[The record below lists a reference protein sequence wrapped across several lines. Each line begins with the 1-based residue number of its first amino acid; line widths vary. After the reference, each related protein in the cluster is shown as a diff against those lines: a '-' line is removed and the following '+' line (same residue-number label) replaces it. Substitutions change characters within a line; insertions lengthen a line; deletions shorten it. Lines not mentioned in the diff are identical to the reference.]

1 MFDIQQIKADLESLT
16 NKEIYEKYITSTK
29 AWYFE
34 TYAKDANYQDFIAYI
49 SKKLEIQ
56 KENILIAG
64 SAKTGFSFAPDKK
77 LKLFSDTSDI
87 DLVLVSPTH
96 FDIFWEEYLKI
107 STQSHL
113 PNYQGI
119 ASNVFRKFV
128 MIEPRNI
135 KSNLVLTNWNKKVQ
149 GLRKDLQVFFAIKH
163 EINYRIY
170 ETWQAVEYYHLHS
183 IQKLKNELNYE

>member
-16 NKEIYEKYITSTK
+16 NKEIYEKYITSER

-34 TYAKDANYQDFIAYI
+34 EYVRHTNYQNFIAYI
-49 SKKLEIQ
+49 SKNLEIPL
-56 KENILIAG
+56 ENILIAG
-64 SAKTGFSFAPDKK
+64 SAKTGCSFAPDKK
-77 LKLFSDTSDI
+77 LKLFSEKSDI
-87 DLVLVSPTH
+87 DLILVSPTH
-96 FDIFWEEYLKI
+96 FNIFWEEYLKI

-128 MIEPRNI
+128 MIEPRTI
-135 KSNLVLTNWNKKVQ
+135 KSNLVLTNWNKKVEA
-149 GLRKDLQVFFAIKH
+149 LKKDLQLFFGIEH

-170 ETWQAVEYYHLHS
+170 ETWRAVEYYHINS